1 MTDTASRAPINLRT
15 PGTDVRGTVGPFSSY
30 LTGFLL
36 AVALTAASFWLAS
49 SHMLTP
55 ASLIAA
61 LVVLAIG
68 QMLVHLIFFL
78 HITTAPAQKT
88 NILALLLTLLIISL
102 MVIGSVWIMSELD
115 VHMMPTDRL
124 MQMQR

>member
-1 MTDTASRAPINLRT
+1 MTETAPRAPANLRT
-15 PGTDVRGTVGPFSSY
+15 PGTDVRGTVGPWSSY
-30 LTGFLL
+30 LTGFVL
-36 AVALTAASFWLAS
+36 AAAMTAASFWLAG

-55 ASLIAA
+55 ASLVAA

-88 NILALLLTLLIISL
+88 NILALLLTLLIIAL
-102 MVIGSVWIMSELD
+102 MVIGSLWIMSQLN
-115 VHMMPTDRL
+115 VHMMPMDQL
-124 MQMQR
+124 MQIQR

>member
-1 MTDTASRAPINLRT
+1 MNDIASTPLNLRT
-15 PGTDVRGTVGPFSSY
+15 PGTDASGSAGHWSSY
-30 LTGFLL
+30 GTGFGL
-36 AVALTAASFWLAS
+36 AAVLTVASFGLAT
-49 SHMLTP
+49 SHWLTP

-88 NILALLLTLLIISL
+88 NIMALLVTLLIIVL
-102 MVIGSVWIMSELD
+102 TVIGSLWITAELD
-115 VHMMPTDRL
+115 RQAMPMDRL